1 MIFDAI
7 GKEIGSPEKK
17 SSVWMKREN
26 HCQLICAQYVRTVSR
41 NTVFLAPALPLKITQ
56 PELIYLYTRA
66 NETKLVCYRERN
78 ATA

>member
-1 MIFDAI
+1 MRSGRKLDLPKRSLAF
-7 GKEIGSPEKK
+7 
-17 SSVWMKREN
+17 WMKREN
-26 HCQLICAQYVRTVSR
+26 HCQLICAQYARTVST
-41 NTVFLAPALPLKITQ
+41 NIVFLAPALPLKITQ

>member
-1 MIFDAI
+1 MRSGRKLDLPKRSLAF
-7 GKEIGSPEKK
+7 
-17 SSVWMKREN
+17 WTKREN
-26 HCQLICAQYVRTVSR
+26 HCQLICAQYAR
-41 NTVFLAPALPLKITQ
+41 TVFLAPALPLKITQ